1 LFLSVGGF
9 LFYIHYIGYINQNL
23 NRRWFFL
30 KVTVDWLKK
39 YVDFSQSP
47 DEIAHSLTM
56 LGLEVD
62 SVRQVSFDFE
72 KVIVGKVID
81 IKKHERKDNLSIC
94 QVDVGKEILTLVCGA
109 PNVAV
114 GINVPVALVG
124 ARLPGDFVVKAANIH
139 GYDSP
144 GMICS
149 EAELGLSHQSEIIMV
164 LNDKAEIGQDLKKA
178 LGRGEV
184 VIEIDLTPNRPDC
197 LGVIG
202 IAREIGAL
210 NRSAVKKPAVQ
221 LTESTSKKIS
231 DVIEVVIKNPESCP
245 RYAARYIEGVKI
257 GTSPRWL
264 IKKLEAI
271 GLRTINNV
279 VDVTNFVMMET
290 GQPLHAFDYDLL
302 EDQKIIVCHARAGEK
317 FTTLDEKEYTLTDT
331 TLLICDGKKPV
342 ALAGV
347 MGGLNSEISYQT
359 SNILLESA
367 YFDPI
372 NTRKT
377 SKTLGI
383 STDSSQ
389 RFERGIDPEG
399 QIYAVER
406 ATQLIYELAG
416 GKIAKGHIDCY
427 PNPIPKINIKLRI
440 DRVNHLLGT
449 SISRE
454 EIVDILNRLEFK
466 TKIDNHV
473 IHVDVPT
480 FRVDIERE
488 VDLIEEVARI
498 YGFDRIDEEIYSNI
512 ALIQPDNNLEKFNQL
527 LRDILFG
534 MGYNE
539 VLTHSLINHNWT
551 EKFSDYPFIQLRNP
565 ISEDLGTL
573 RTSLIPG
580 LLQVVK
586 WNKNRYL
593 NDLKLFEI
601 GNIFYW
607 LNKNHTSHHEKQKIS
622 LVRTGNTSSKNWL
635 EKERSSTFY
644 DLKGDIFSL
653 LDKLKINKFRCKGAS
668 LKFLDNR
675 ALELSVNGKNLG
687 YIGALSS
694 KILNVLDIEDDI
706 FIAELDCQTIFD
718 KYYWDKKFKQIPKF
732 PGIRR
737 DLSIL
742 IDQQIPVE
750 EVEKI
755 FWQSGGKFLKSVNLF
770 DFYKG
775 KQIAQNQKSL
785 AFSLAFYSL
794 ERTLTEK
801 EVDSDVE
808 FIIQNL
814 KSKLNAQLRA

>member
-1 LFLSVGGF
+1 M
-9 LFYIHYIGYINQNL
+9 
-23 NRRWFFL
+23 
-30 KVTVDWLKK
+30 KVTIDWLKK
-39 YVDFSQSP
+39 YVNFSQSP
-47 DEIAHSLTM
+47 DEIAHALTM

-62 SVRQVSFDFE
+62 GVHQVRHDFE
-72 KVIVGKVID
+72 NIVVGKIVK
-81 IKKHERKDNLSIC
+81 IKKHEQKQNLSIC
-94 QVDVGKEILTLVCGA
+94 QVNVGKEILELVCGA

-114 GINVPVALVG
+114 GIKVPVALVG
-124 ARLPGDFVVKAANIH
+124 SRLPGDFVVKSANIH

-164 LNDKAEIGQDLKKA
+164 LNEKAEIGQDLKKA

-202 IAREIGAL
+202 VAREIGAL
-210 NRSAVKKPAVQ
+210 HRSSVKKPAIH
-221 LTESTSKKIS
+221 LNESTSKKIV
-231 DVIEVVIKNPESCP
+231 DVIEVIIKNPESCS
-245 RYAARYIEGVKI
+245 RYAARYIEGIKV
-257 GTSPRWL
+257 GPSPRWL
-264 IKKLEAI
+264 IQKLEAV

-279 VDVTNFVMMET
+279 VDVTNYVMMET

-302 EDQKIIVCHARAGEK
+302 EDRKIIVRHAIAGEK
-317 FTTLDEKEYTLTDT
+317 FTTLDEKEHSLTNT
-331 TLLICDGKKPV
+331 SLLICDGKKPV

-347 MGGLNSEISYQT
+347 MGGLNSEISNET
-359 SNILLESA
+359 TNVLLESA
-367 YFDPI
+367 YFDPP

-377 SKTLGI
+377 AKSLGI

-389 RFERGIDPEG
+389 RFERGVDPEG
-399 QIYAVER
+399 QIYAMER
-406 ATQLIYELAG
+406 ATQLIQQLAG
-416 GKIAKGHIDCY
+416 GEVAHGYIDC
-427 PNPIPKINIKLRI
+427 NPRPVPRRNIKLRV
-440 DRVNHLLGT
+440 DRINHLLGT
-449 SISRE
+449 SISKE
-454 EIVDILNRLEFK
+454 EIVDILDRLEFK
-466 TKIDNHV
+466 TKIENK
-473 IHVDVPT
+473 IISVDVPS
-480 FRVDIERE
+480 FRIDIERE

-498 YGFDRIDEEIYSNI
+498 YGFDRVNEEIYSNL
-512 ALIQPDNNLEKFNQL
+512 ALIQSDNKLEKSIQL

-539 VLTHSLINHNWT
+539 VLTQSLINYHWA
-551 EKFSDYPFIQLRNP
+551 EKFTDYYPPIKLRNP

-580 LLQVVK
+580 LLQVAK

-593 NDLKLFEI
+593 SDQKLFEI

-607 LNKNHTSHHEKQKIS
+607 VDKDHASHHEKHKIS
-622 LVRTGNTSSKNWL
+622 LIRTGNANSKNWL
-635 EKERSSTFY
+635 EQERPSTFY

-653 LDKLKINKFRCKGAS
+653 LDKLIINKYLCKNAS

-675 ALELSVNGKNLG
+675 ALELSIDGKNLG

-694 KILNVLDIEDDI
+694 EILTVLDIEDDI
-706 FIAELDCQTIFD
+706 FIAELEFHTIFD
-718 KYYWDKKFKQIPKF
+718 NYNWDKKFRQIPKF
-732 PGIRR
+732 PGIKR
-737 DLSIL
+737 DISIL
-742 IDQQIPVE
+742 IDQQVPVE
-750 EVEKI
+750 DVERVI
-755 FWQSGGKFLKSVNLF
+755 WQSGGNFIKSVNLF

-775 KQIAQNQKSL
+775 KQIAQNEKSL
-785 AFSLAFYSL
+785 AFSLTFYSL

-808 FIIQNL
+808 KIIKNL

>member
-1 LFLSVGGF
+1 M
-9 LFYIHYIGYINQNL
+9 
-23 NRRWFFL
+23 
-30 KVTVDWLKK
+30 KVTIDWLKK

-47 DEIAHSLTM
+47 DEIAHALTM

-62 SVRQVSFDFE
+62 GVHQVRYNFE
-72 KVIVGKVID
+72 NVVVGKIVK
-81 IKKHERKDNLSIC
+81 IKKHEQKQNLSIC
-94 QVDVGKEILTLVCGA
+94 QVNVGKEILALVCGA
-109 PNVAV
+109 PNVIV
-114 GINVPVALVG
+114 GIKVPVALVG
-124 ARLPGDFVVKAANIH
+124 ARLPGDAVVTAAHIH

-164 LNDKAEIGQDLKKA
+164 LNEKAGIGQDLKKA

-202 IAREIGAL
+202 VAREIGAL
-210 NRSAVKKPAVQ
+210 NRSSIKKPAIH
-221 LTESTSKKIS
+221 LNESTSKKIV
-231 DVIEVVIKNPESCP
+231 DVIEVIIKNPESCP
-245 RYAARYIEGVKI
+245 RYAARYIEGIKV
-257 GTSPRWL
+257 GPSPHWL
-264 IKKLEAI
+264 IQKLEAI

-279 VDVTNFVMMET
+279 VDVTNYVMMET

-302 EDQKIIVCHARAGEK
+302 EDRKIIVRHAKAGEK

-347 MGGLNSEISYQT
+347 MGGLNSEISNET
-359 SNILLESA
+359 TNVLLESA
-367 YFDPI
+367 YFDPA

-377 SKTLGI
+377 AKSLGI

-389 RFERGIDPEG
+389 RFERGVDPEG
-399 QIYAVER
+399 QIYAMER
-406 ATQLIYELAG
+406 AAQLIQQLAG
-416 GKIAKGHIDCY
+416 GEVAQGYIDC
-427 PNPIPKINIKLRI
+427 NPRPVPRRNIKLRVE
-440 DRVNHLLGT
+440 RVNHLLGT
-449 SISRE
+449 SISKE

-466 TKIDNHV
+466 TKIENK
-473 IHVDVPT
+473 IISVDVPS
-480 FRVDIERE
+480 FRIDIERE

-498 YGFDRIDEEIYSNI
+498 YGFDRINEEIYSNV
-512 ALIQPDNNLEKFNQL
+512 ALIQPDNKLEKSIQL

-539 VLTHSLINHNWT
+539 VLTQSLINYHWA

-565 ISEDLGTL
+565 ISEELGTL

-593 NDLKLFEI
+593 NDQKLFEI

-607 LNKNHTSHHEKQKIS
+607 LNKDHTSHHEKQKIS
-622 LVRTGNTSSKNWL
+622 LVRTGNTSSKNWF

-668 LKFLDNR
+668 FKFLDNR
-675 ALELSVNGKNLG
+675 ALELSINGENLG

-718 KYYWDKKFKQIPKF
+718 RYNWDKKFQQIPKF
-732 PGIRR
+732 PGIKR
-737 DLSIL
+737 DISIL

-750 EVEKI
+750 EVEKVI
-755 FWQSGGKFLKSVNLF
+755 WQSGGKFLKSVNLF

-775 KQIAQNQKSL
+775 KQIVQNQKSL
-785 AFSLAFYSL
+785 GFTLTFYSL

-808 FIIQNL
+808 VIIQKL

>member
-1 LFLSVGGF
+1 
-9 LFYIHYIGYINQNL
+9 
-23 NRRWFFL
+23 L
-30 KVTVDWLKK
+30 KVTIDWLSK

-47 DEIAHSLTM
+47 DEIAHALTM

-62 SVRQVSFDFE
+62 GVHQVTFDFD
-72 KVIVGKVID
+72 KVVVGKIVA
-81 IKKHERKDNLSIC
+81 IKKHERKENLSIC
-94 QVDVGKEILTLVCGA
+94 QVDVGKETLNLVCGA
-109 PNVAV
+109 PNVKV
-114 GINVPVALVG
+114 GIKVPVALVD
-124 ARLPGDFVVKAANIH
+124 ARLPGNFVVKAANIH

-164 LNDKAEIGQDLKKA
+164 LNDKFEVGQDLKKA

-197 LGVIG
+197 LAVIG

-210 NRSAVKKPAVQ
+210 NRSSVRKPAIHIK
-221 LTESTSKKIS
+221 ESTSKKIS
-231 DVIEVVIKNPESCP
+231 KVLEVIIKNPESCP
-245 RYAARYIEGVKI
+245 RYVARFIEEVKV
-257 GTSPRWL
+257 GPSPRWL
-264 IKKLEAI
+264 IDKLEAV

-279 VDVTNFVMMET
+279 VDVTNYVMLET

-302 EDQKIIVCHARAGEK
+302 EDHKIIVRHAKAGEK
-317 FTTLDEKEYTLTDT
+317 FTTLDEKEHTLTDT
-331 TLLICDGKKPV
+331 SLLICDGKKPV

-347 MGGLNSEISYQT
+347 MGGLNSEISNDT
-359 SNILLESA
+359 INVLLESA

-377 SKTLGI
+377 SKTVGI

-389 RFERGIDPEG
+389 RFERGVDPEG

-406 ATQLIYELAG
+406 ATQLIYKLAG
-416 GKIAKGHIDCY
+416 GEVAKGYIDCY
-427 PNPIPKINIKLRI
+427 PNPIPKRTIKLRI

-449 SISRE
+449 SISSK
-454 EIVDILNRLEFK
+454 EISDILNRLEFK
-466 TKIDNHV
+466 TKIDNNV

-498 YGFDRIDEEIYSNI
+498 YGFDRIDEETYSNV
-512 ALIQPDNNLEKFNQL
+512 ALIQPDNKLEKFNQL
-527 LRDILFG
+527 LRDMLFG

-539 VLTHSLINHNWT
+539 VLTHSLINHHWA
-551 EKFSDYPFIQLRNP
+551 EKFSEYPCIQLRNP

-580 LLQVVK
+580 LLQVSK

-593 NDLKLFEI
+593 NDQKFFEI

-607 LNKNHTSHHEKQKIS
+607 LNTKHNSHHEKQKIS

-653 LDKLKINKFRCKGAS
+653 LKRLKIENFQCKQS
-668 LKFLDNR
+668 SSKFLDDR
-675 ALELSVNGKNLG
+675 ALELSIDNENLG
-687 YIGALSS
+687 YIGALSLE
-694 KILNVLDIEDDI
+694 ILNALDIEDDI
-706 FIAELDCQTIFD
+706 FIAELDCQPILD
-718 KYYWDKKFKQIPKF
+718 KYNWDKKFQQLPKF

-742 IDQQIPVE
+742 IDHQILVE
-750 EVEKI
+750 EVEKVI
-755 FWQSGGKFLKSVNLF
+755 WQSGGKFLKSVNLF
-770 DFYKG
+770 DFFKG
-775 KQIAQNQKSL
+775 KQIVQNQKSL
-785 AFSLAFYSL
+785 AFTLTFYSL

-808 FIIQNL
+808 AIIQNL
-814 KSKLNAQLRA
+814 KSKLKAQLRA

>member
-1 LFLSVGGF
+1 
-9 LFYIHYIGYINQNL
+9 
-23 NRRWFFL
+23 L

-47 DEIAHSLTM
+47 DEIAHALTM

-72 KVIVGKVID
+72 KVVIGKIVE
-81 IKKHERKDNLSIC
+81 IKKHAQKENLSIC
-94 QVDVGKEILTLVCGA
+94 QVDVGKETLSLVCGA
-109 PNVAV
+109 PNVEI
-114 GINVPVALVG
+114 GIKVSVALVG
-124 ARLPGDFVVKAANIH
+124 ARLPGNLVVKAANIH

-178 LGRGEV
+178 MGRGEV

-210 NRSAVKKPAVQ
+210 NRSCVKKPAIDF
-221 LTESTSKKIS
+221 TESSSKKIS
-231 DVIEVVIKNPESCP
+231 NVIKVVIENPESCP
-245 RYAARYIEGVKI
+245 RYAARYIEHVKI
-257 GTSPRWL
+257 APSPRWL

-271 GLRTINNV
+271 GLRSINNV
-279 VDVTNFVMMET
+279 VDVTNYVMMET

-302 EDQKIIVCHARAGEK
+302 EDQKIIVRHAKAGEK
-317 FTTLDEKEYTLTDT
+317 FTTLDENEHTLTDT

-347 MGGLNSEISYQT
+347 MGGLNSEISNET
-359 SNILLESA
+359 ANVLLESA

-377 SKTLGI
+377 SKALGI

-389 RFERGIDPEG
+389 RFERGVDPEG
-399 QIYAVER
+399 QIYAMER

-416 GKIAKGHIDCY
+416 GEVAKGYIDCY

-454 EIVDILNRLEFK
+454 EIVDILNRLEFR

-498 YGFDRIDEEIYSNI
+498 YGFDRIDEESYSNI
-512 ALIQPDNNLEKFNQL
+512 ALIQPNNKLEKFNQL

-539 VLTHSLINHNWT
+539 VLTHSLINHNWA
-551 EKFSDYPFIQLRNP
+551 EKFADYPFIQLRNP

-586 WNKNRYL
+586 WNINRYL
-593 NDLKLFEI
+593 NDQKLFEI
-601 GNIFYW
+601 GNIFFW
-607 LNKNHTSHHEKQKIS
+607 LNKDHNSHHEKQKIS
-622 LVRTGNTSSKNWL
+622 LVRTGNTGYKNWL
-635 EKERSSTFY
+635 EQQRSSTFY
-644 DLKGDIFSL
+644 DLKGDILSL
-653 LDKLKINKFRCKGAS
+653 LDKLKINNFHYKQSS
-668 LKFLDNR
+668 LKFLDDR
-675 ALELSVNGKNLG
+675 TLELLIDGKNLG
-687 YIGALSS
+687 YIGVLSS
-694 KILNVLDIEDDI
+694 EISNVLDIEDDI
-706 FIAELDCQTIFD
+706 FIAELDCQIIFE
-718 KYYWDKKFKQIPKF
+718 KYNWDKKIQQIPKF
-732 PGIRR
+732 PAIRR

-742 IDQQIPVE
+742 IDQQIPVG
-750 EVEKI
+750 KI
-755 FWQSGGKFLKSVNLF
+755 EQVIWQSGGKFLKSVTLF

-775 KQIAQNQKSL
+775 KQIAQYQKSL
-785 AFSLAFYSL
+785 AFSLTFYSL
-794 ERTLTEK
+794 EKTLTEK
-801 EVDSDVE
+801 EVDLDVE
-808 FIIQNL
+808 VIIQRL
-814 KSKLNAQLRA
+814 KSKLNAQLRV

>member
-1 LFLSVGGF
+1 M
-9 LFYIHYIGYINQNL
+9 
-23 NRRWFFL
+23 
-30 KVTVDWLKK
+30 KVTVDWLKQ

-47 DEIAHSLTM
+47 DEIGHALTM

-62 SVRQVSFDFE
+62 SVQQICYDFE
-72 KVIVGKVID
+72 NVVVGKIID
-81 IKKHERKDNLSIC
+81 IKRHEQKENLSIC
-94 QVDVGKEILTLVCGA
+94 HVDVGKETLKLVCGA

-114 GINVPVALVG
+114 GIKVPVALVG
-124 ARLPGDFVVKAANIH
+124 AKLPGDFVVKAANIH

-149 EAELGLSHQSEIIMV
+149 EAELGLSHQGEIIMV
-164 LNDKAEIGQDLKKA
+164 LNDKAKVGQDLKKV
-178 LGRGEV
+178 LDRGEV

-202 IAREIGAL
+202 VAREISAL
-210 NRSAVKKPAVQ
+210 NRSSVQKPAIH
-221 LTESTSKKIS
+221 LKESSSRKIT
-231 DVIEVVIKNPESCP
+231 DVIEVIIENPESCP
-245 RYAARYIEGVKI
+245 RYAARYIEGIKI
-257 GTSPRWL
+257 KPSPRWL

-279 VDVTNFVMMET
+279 VDVTNYVMMET

-302 EDQKIIVCHARAGEK
+302 EDRKIIVRHAKKGEK
-317 FTTLDEKEYTLTDT
+317 FTTLDEKEHTLTNT
-331 TLLICDGKKPV
+331 SLLICDGEKPV

-347 MGGLNSEISYQT
+347 MGGLNSEIST
-359 SNILLESA
+359 ETTNVLIESA
-367 YFDPI
+367 YFDPA

-377 SKTLGI
+377 AKSLGI
-383 STDSSQ
+383 STDSSH
-389 RFERGIDPEG
+389 RFERGVDPEG
-399 QIYAVER
+399 QIYAMER

-416 GKIAKGHIDCY
+416 GEVAQGNIDCN
-427 PNPIPKINIKLRI
+427 PRPIPARKIKLRV

-449 SISRE
+449 SISKT
-454 EIVDILNRLEFK
+454 EIADILNRLEFK
-466 TKIDNHV
+466 TKIEKNF
-473 IHVDVPT
+473 ILVDVPS

-498 YGFDRIDEEIYSNI
+498 YGFDRIEEEIYSNI
-512 ALIQPDNNLEKFNQL
+512 ALVKPENKVEKFNQL
-527 LRDILFG
+527 LRDIFFG
-534 MGYNE
+534 MDYNE
-539 VLTHSLINHNWT
+539 VLTQSLINFNWAD
-551 EKFSDYPFIQLRNP
+551 KFSDYPVIKLRNP

-580 LLQVVK
+580 LLQVTK

-593 NDLKLFEI
+593 NDQKLFEI

-607 LNKNHTSHHEKQKIS
+607 LDKERNSHHEKQKIS
-622 LVRTGNTSSKNWL
+622 LIRTGNANLKNWL

-653 LDKLKINKFRCKGAS
+653 LAKLKINNFKCQQSS
-668 LKFLDNR
+668 LKFLNDK
-675 ALELSVNGKNLG
+675 AIELSIDNKNIG

-694 KILNVLDIEDDI
+694 EMLNFLDVEDDI
-706 FIAELDCQTIFD
+706 FIAELDCHILFEQFN
-718 KYYWDKKFKQIPKF
+718 WDKKFQPIPKY
-732 PGIRR
+732 PAIKR

-750 EVEKI
+750 EIEKI
-755 FWQSGGKFLKSVNLF
+755 IWKSGGEFLKSVNLF

-775 KQIAQNQKSL
+775 KQIAPDQKSF
-785 AFSLAFYSL
+785 AFSLTFYSL
-794 ERTLTEK
+794 DKTLTEK
-801 EVDSDVE
+801 EVDSSITL
-808 FIIQNL
+808 IIQTL